1 MELCLD
7 NECFD
12 LCLNKCNDETNLVSA
27 TSNPTMQNEI
37 AHKMSSE
44 KTETKDEGS
53 NCNHILTH
61 STWPCF

>member
-37 AHKMSSE
+37 ITVLDHKMSSE

-53 NCNHILTH
+53 NCNHI
-61 STWPCF
+61 PYPRK